1 MEMVR
6 SSPRLWVV
14 MAIAL
19 LGSSPSAAKPAE
31 TEHELAEL
39 QRKVSFTLFVEDEE
53 ARFDLSEWMRTNG
66 SGGFPQNYSDEEPR
80 IDLFEVRPVE

>member
-6 SSPRLWVV
+6 SSRGLWVV

-19 LGSSPSAAKPAE
+19 LGSPPSAAKPAE
-31 TEHELAEL
+31 TEHELAGL

-53 ARFDLSEWMRTNG
+53 ARFDLSEWMRSNG

-80 IDLFEVRPVE
+80 LDLFEARPVE